1 MMRQAVFLLLWLVP
15 VCSAWAE
22 VYHCKTGR
30 GTINYTNVP
39 CIDEAP
45 PKPMKRERIDGKE
58 VEWIDPAHLSMPA
71 EVAVLEPLTVTNRD
85 ISPALSKKNTVQ
97 DAYTTAIV
105 EPSSETIASSKIQA
119 TIPLVVGSQYQV
131 GMRWLLR
138 SSGTYTSYEQYE
150 ITHVKNQIVSWTR
163 TLLNANKE
171 PFAGGLTETFTMDLR
186 QQTEPSAAPTQ
197 LRLAGYVFDAYQHQT
212 EQAISWHVSN
222 LPLIT
227 PLIRYRSGDTT
238 ELIEFTP

>member
-1 MMRQAVFLLLWLVP
+1 MIRQGFFLLLLTLP
-15 VCSAWAE
+15 ACTAWAE

-45 PKPMKRERIDGKE
+45 PKLVKHALVGGKK
-58 VEWIDPAHLSMPA
+58 VEWVDPSQLPQPSKVATIEPIAVDHSNNAPMPTA
-71 EVAVLEPLTVTNRD
+71 KA
-85 ISPALSKKNTVQ
+85 TVQ
-97 DAYTTAIV
+97 DSYTTAII
-105 EPSSETIASSKIQA
+105 EPYTETTPPSSTQTA
-119 TIPLVVGSQYQV
+119 TVLVGSQYKA

-138 SSGTYTSYEQYE
+138 SSGTYVTYEHYE

-163 TLLNANKE
+163 TLLNANKQ

-186 QQTEPSAAPTQ
+186 QQPVASDEPTQ
-197 LRLAGYVFDAYQHQT
+197 LRLAGYVFDAYKHQT
-212 EQAISWHVSN
+212 EQAVSWHVSN

-238 ELIEFTP
+238 ELVEFNP